1 MAKVS
6 IAKLAPAVLA
16 GAAVTALGM
25 SYQPWW
31 VILTDGNQLP
41 VTGNELTSGLAQAL
55 ALTLLAGA
63 LLPLVLKRR
72 GRRVL
77 ALALG
82 FLATVASAL
91 PFAFTPSDAF
101 VRARLRT
108 VTLSDHFDLTA
119 LGWGWAYAVAA
130 ALALAGAIGLML
142 SGRPAP
148 PPPATPAP
156 EDAQQPDAAAP
167 LGEDAWR
174 DLDEGIDPT
183 TNR

>member
-1 MAKVS
+1 MAGVS
-6 IAKLAPAVLA
+6 IGKLAPAVLA
-16 GAAVTALGM
+16 GAGVTALGM
-25 SYQPWW
+25 GFQPWW
-31 VILTDGNQLP
+31 AILTDGNQLP

-82 FLATVASAL
+82 FLATVALAL
-91 PFAFTPSDAF
+91 PLAFTPSDAF

-108 VTLSDHFDLTA
+108 VTLSDHFDLVRV
-119 LGWGWAYAVAA
+119 GWGWAYAFAA

-142 SGRPAP
+142 PQRRAP
-148 PPPATPAP
+148 KGAAGIPSEA
-156 EDAQQPDAAAP
+156 EQSNAAAS